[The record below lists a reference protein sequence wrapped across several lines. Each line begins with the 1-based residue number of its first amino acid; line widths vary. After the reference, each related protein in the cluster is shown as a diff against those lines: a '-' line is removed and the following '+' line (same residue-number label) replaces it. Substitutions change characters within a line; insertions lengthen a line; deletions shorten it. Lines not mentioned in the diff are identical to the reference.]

1 MYCGRRFTKKGV
13 YEHERHSCKHNPNRR
28 KRTFGR
34 STCKLCGKRF
44 HSAGLRAHVAT
55 QHPEEF
61 AREKKRRARSPRDKR
76 KALVRN
82 EAIPNEK
89 AKAQPKVEGTAPK
102 ASLPTETKRAPSLPT
117 NTKRSPSKS
126 QESLATV
133 QGSSA
138 DAEEALWVKKLKRK
152 MSKAAAEV
160 ARK

>member
-1 MYCGRRFTKKGV
+1 MAPSAKVSPCMYCGRRFTKKGV

-34 STCKLCGKRF
+34 STCKFCGTRF

-61 AREKKRRARSPRDKR
+61 AREKKRRASSPRDKR

-102 ASLPTETKRAPSLPT
+102 ASLPTKTKRV
-117 NTKRSPSKS
+117 PSKS
-126 QESLATV
+126 QKSLATGR
-133 QGSSA
+133 GSSA
-138 DAEEALWVKKLKRK
+138 DAQEASCVKKIKRE
-152 MSKAAAEV
+152 MSKAATEV